1 MNNSSKIK
9 NLITI
14 TLLSFFSG
22 FAVADAEK
30 SGGGNNDLAPEATAT
45 EARLSFRDIPNLKEA
60 FIDTAPTDRKDGLVM
75 GELGVDG
82 GDKEMIAKLVQEI
95 ADGKHGKIDS
105 LLIAHQ
111 GKLIFESYYLRGRVN
126 LLHDQASAAKAYTSL
141 ALGRAI
147 QLGYLRMADLDKPL
161 VSFLKNLDPTK
172 FVEGVEKITLHKA
185 LTMRGGLRISKEQR
199 EEFEKSPSQLKGQ
212 GQVQA
217 LLEHSEPITLGSQS
231 YLYGNFNP
239 PLVMQVIDAVVPGTA
254 KDFIKNELLDKMG
267 ITNFRWRTNDVTGLP
282 EAGWRV
288 SMTSRDMLKWGT
300 LVINKGKWNGEQ
312 LISADYLA
320 KATSKITKP
329 TEDWQPE
336 YFNYG
341 YFFYQT
347 DITVR
352 DNSYETN
359 IAWGGGG
366 QYIITVE
373 ELDLI
378 VVISGHDREDT
389 IFTQVSK
396 TILPA
401 FVKAELPVLSGPYL
415 GQKPPGLTPE
425 PFAPGIVTTEHYELT
440 GVFTPDMKEFYLIRD
455 GGKYEK
461 SSLVVFKNKNNRW
474 HESVISE
481 RVGTP
486 IIAPDGKTMH
496 LGKRYRKRTKMG
508 WSDVKKLG
516 SPFDDLPIMRLTAS
530 SKGTYFFDEFKSD
543 FTGSIRYSRLVNG
556 KHAKPKLLSK
566 KINGGKSFHPF
577 IAPDE
582 SYLIFD
588 GKRKG
593 GYGGSDLYI
602 SYRQKDS
609 TWGEAINLGDKI
621 NTGGWEAVASV
632 TPDGKYLFFNRNMN
646 PESHENVDIF
656 WVDAQFIET
665 LKPQ

>member
-1 MNNSSKIK
+1 MNNSFKIK
-9 NLITI
+9 SLLAVA
-14 TLLSFFSG
+14 LLSSFCG
-22 FAVADAEK
+22 FVAADAEK
-30 SGGGNNDLAPEATAT
+30 SAKGNNDLAPEATAA
-45 EARLSFRDIPNLKEA
+45 EATLSFRDIPDLKEA
-60 FIDTAPTDRKDGLVM
+60 FIDSTPADRKDGLAV
-75 GELGVDG
+75 GDLVVNG
-82 GDKEMIAKLVQEI
+82 GNKAMIMQLAQEMAEE
-95 ADGKHGKIDS
+95 KHGKYDS

-126 LLHDQASAAKAYTSL
+126 LLHDQASATKSYTSL

-147 QLGYLRMADLDKPL
+147 QLGYLRMADLDKPV
-161 VSFLKNLDPTK
+161 VSFLKDLDPSK
-172 FVEGVEKITLHKA
+172 FVEGIEKITLYQV
-185 LTMRGGLRISKEQR
+185 LTMRGGLGISSDKWKELK
-199 EEFEKSPSQLKGQ
+199 ENPTALKGQ
-212 GQVQA
+212 GLVQA
-217 LLEHSEPITLGSQS
+217 LLEHSAPITSESQS
-231 YLYGNFNP
+231 FLYGNFNP
-239 PLVMQVIDAVVPGTA
+239 ILAMQVIDAVVPGTA
-254 KDFIKNELLDKMG
+254 KDFIKNELLDKIG
-267 ITNFRWRTNDVTGLP
+267 ITNYRWRTGVDGLP
-282 EAGWRV
+282 AGGGPS
-288 SMTSRDMLKWGT
+288 SMTSRDMVKLGE
-300 LVINKGKWNGEQ
+300 LLINKGKWNGKQ
-312 LISADYLA
+312 LISAKFLA
-320 KATSKITKP
+320 DATRGITKATA
-329 TEDWQPE
+329 DWHPE
-336 YFNYG
+336 GFNYG

-347 DITVR
+347 DITVG
-352 DNSYETN
+352 DKSYDAN

-366 QYIITVE
+366 QHLITFE

-378 VVISGHDREDT
+378 VVITGDDQEDT

-396 TILPA
+396 IILPA
-401 FVKAELPVLSGPYL
+401 FVKAKLPVLSAPYL

-425 PFAPGIVTTEHYELT
+425 PFAPGIVTTEHYELS

-474 HESVISE
+474 HESVISP

-486 IIAPDGKTMH
+486 IIAPDGKIMH
-496 LGKRYRKRTKMG
+496 LGRRYMERTEVG

-530 SKGTYFFDEFKSD
+530 SKGTYFFDEFKAD

-556 KHAKPKLLSK
+556 KHEKPKLLSK

-588 GKRKG
+588 GKREG

-602 SYRQKDS
+602 SYRQKDGS
-609 TWGEAINLGDKI
+609 WSEPINLGDKI
-621 NTGGWEAVASV
+621 NTRGWEAVASV
-632 TPDGKYLFFNRNMN
+632 TPDGKYLFFNRNMD

-656 WVDAQFIET
+656 WVDAQFIEA